1 MKAIKSNRFSLA
13 LATSGLLFSGAL
25 YSQTV
30 EINPAG
36 PIPGTHTLVKTWEF
50 NDDGDPEGW
59 TGSGY
64 GPLTVAGGVISGSTT
79 NGDPQFASTFP
90 AIPLGFSTIIEYAL
104 TIDPLELAAS
114 GGTFFWADF
123 GGGIASS
130 RSRSV
135 TIQEDNTQHV
145 VRVTFPGGVKN
156 LTQLRLDP
164 TSTAG
169 KTVSFDYVR
178 VYHYQ
183 PESFTSVTLTASDLA
198 GTTSMDSAGNW
209 DSLAPPTTGSNYFT
223 GAFQLRTQSGTPYLP
238 FGGSAL
244 SIDPDGS
251 LLFKG
256 SGGTLVR
263 QMTLAGGSLLQGAT
277 GTTPDTARLFVPDG
291 ISVTAAST
299 LGTVAVNRTIEI
311 TGSLSGIAALGV
323 TGGGA
328 PANAGPGNVPP
339 AQSPGMVLLRSD
351 NSGYTGTLSVGAN
364 SWLDLDHD
372 NAVAGANVAV
382 SSGGMVRRI
391 AADANGTTT
400 AASWAI
406 TGSGPSSGAE
416 SNRGA
421 IYFSHNG
428 LTANLV
434 GPISISGA
442 QSRIGT
448 FSTGSAL
455 TLDGSIS
462 GLGTLGLWGGGGA
475 ENHVQTFILNGAAT
489 HEGQTDLLSEF
500 GSQTHLRLGGNDRL
514 PTGRKLRL
522 NATWGAT
529 DNAGAFLDLNGF
541 DQTLSSL
548 QLDGSKRKFIRD
560 VSASGNSV
568 LTLTDNS
575 NAFDANGGNIFIND
589 ITITHTGTNVDSGA
603 FIDGTSV
610 VTLTN
615 ATWNAPFFTTLG
627 NAGSGSIVLNNSTF
641 SFGGQILMARSN
653 NNGTLTINADSL
665 VTTPNAI
672 RIGDS
677 AAGVATVNLNGGTL
691 EARSLYNF
699 GVGAGILNLNG
710 GILRATDNNLLD
722 WIEGG
727 ANGVTVNLLVGG
739 ITLDSNNFNVLA
751 GAAILEDPASTGGGI
766 TKIGDGSVTLAGAST
781 YTGPTSVQ
789 VGNLIINGDHSA
801 ATGASSVVAGAGLG
815 GDGTINAATYAD
827 GAELPW
833 NVADWTAA
841 PNLSAGAVTIDGA
854 LTVVVDDAVSV
865 ANFTDATTSF
875 TILSASALNVVNPAA
890 LTVDATDFTLGTGT
904 WSVQPNGN
912 TLELVYTVAAA
923 GGYAGWA
930 AIHAGGQTA
939 DLDFDNDGVSNG
951 VEYFMG
957 ETGSTFTPNPNVV
970 AGTIT
975 WPKDPGFLGTF
986 KVQISDTLANGGW
999 TDIVPP
1005 NASINETNPDQI
1017 IFTLP
1022 TGDPRKFVRLSVT
1035 PAP

>member
-1 MKAIKSNRFSLA
+1 MKPTKFNRFSLL
-13 LATSGLLFSGAL
+13 LATSSLLFSGAL
-25 YSQTV
+25 YAQTV
-30 EINPAG
+30 AINPAE
-36 PIPGTHTLVKTWEF
+36 PIPGTHTLVKAWEF

-59 TGSGY
+59 AGSGY
-64 GPLTVAGGVISGSTT
+64 GPLTVAGGVISGTTT

-90 AIPLGFSTIIEYAL
+90 AIPLGFSTIIEYAF

-123 GGGIASS
+123 GGGIAGS

-135 TIQEDNTQHV
+135 TIPEDNTQQV
-145 VRVTFPGGVKN
+145 VRVTFPGGAKN

-183 PESFTSVTLTASDLA
+183 PESFTNVTLTASDLA
-198 GTTSMDSAGNW
+198 GTTSMDSAGGW
-209 DSLAPPTTGSNYFT
+209 DSLAAPTTGSNYFT
-223 GAFQLRTQSGTPYLP
+223 GAFQLRTQGGTPYLP

-277 GTTPDTARLFVPDG
+277 GATPDTARLFVPDG

-311 TGSLSGIAALGV
+311 TGSLSGTAALGV

-328 PANAGPGNVPP
+328 PANAGSGNVPP
-339 AQSPGMVLLRSD
+339 AQSPGMVVLRSD
-351 NSGYTGTLSVGAN
+351 NTGYTGTLSVGAN

-391 AADANGTTT
+391 AADANGTTA

-406 TGSGPSSGAE
+406 AGSGPSTGAD

-448 FSTGSAL
+448 FSTAGTL

-462 GLGTLGLWGGGGA
+462 GSGTLGLWGGGGA
-475 ENHVQTFILNGAAT
+475 ESNVQTFILNGAAT
-489 HEGQTDLLSEF
+489 HDGQTDLLSEF

-514 PTGRKLRL
+514 PTNRKLRL

-548 QLDGSKRKFIRD
+548 QLDGTKRKFIRD

-575 NAFDANGGNIFIND
+575 NAFDANGGNISIND
-589 ITITHTGTNVDSGA
+589 ITITHTGTNIDSGA
-603 FIDGTSV
+603 FIDSTSV
-610 VTLTN
+610 VTLSN

-627 NAGSGSIVLNNSTF
+627 NAGSGSLVLNNSTF
-641 SFGGQILMARSN
+641 SFGGQILMARN
-653 NNGTLTINADSL
+653 GNNGTLTINANSL

-677 AAGVATVNLNGGTL
+677 AVGVATVNLTGGTL
-691 EARSLYNF
+691 EARNLYNF
-699 GVGAGILNLNG
+699 AVGVGILNLNG
-710 GILRATDNNLLD
+710 GILRATNHNLVD

-727 ANGVTVNLLVGG
+727 VNGVTVNLLANG

-751 GAAILEDPASTGGGI
+751 GAAILEDAASPGGGI
-766 TKIGDGSVTLAGAST
+766 TKIGAGNVISSGANT
-781 YTGPTSVQ
+781 YTGNTTVEA
-789 VGNLIINGDHSA
+789 GNLIINGNNSASA
-801 ATGASSVVAGAGLG
+801 ATVNADAGLG
-815 GDGTINAATYAD
+815 GDGVISTATYQA
-827 GAELPW
+827 GAEFPW
-833 NVADWTAA
+833 AVTDWSAA
-841 PNLSAGAVTIDGA
+841 PILDAGAVTIAGA
-854 LTVVVDDAVSV
+854 LTVVVTENAL
-865 ANFTDATTSF
+865 ANFTDANATF
-875 TILSASALNVVNPAA
+875 TILNASSLTVNSPGQ
-890 LTVDATDFTLGTGT
+890 LTVDASAFTSGNGT

-912 TLELVYTVAAA
+912 TLELVYTTAAP
-923 GGYAGWA
+923 GGYTDWA
-930 AIHAGGQTA
+930 ATNAGGQTA

-957 ETGSTFTPNPNVV
+957 ETGSTFTPNPGIIS
-970 AGTIT
+970 GTIT
-975 WPKDPGFLGTF
+975 WPKDPAYAGTF
-986 KVQISDTLANGGW
+986 KVQVSDSLATGDW

-1005 NASINETNPDQI
+1005 DASINESNPNEVV
-1017 IFTLP
+1017 FVVP
-1022 TGDPRKFVRLSVT
+1022 TSGPKNFARLSVT